1 MYEKDL
7 AEQLKCE
14 TSGHFESLL
23 MDLCKVRANHISL
36 VPVHFRERVFIFFI
50 RMTEMKAT
58 TWTRSWRRKMQ
69 RSCLRQV
76 LLIICHIDSIA
87 DAIFFLSLNSF
98 LPKECLS
105 KLGIAVLG
113 RRRQMGHRRRRL
125 HQNYRKSKSET
136 ASSDIRRI
144 REGTWNNGSRIRI
157 FRK

>member
-1 MYEKDL
+1 MQGASESHQPRTGTFSRTRLYFLYQNDRNESDDVDEELAQKD
-7 AEQLKCE
+7 AKE
-14 TSGHFESLL
+14 LL
-23 MDLCKVRANHISL
+23 EASSFNYLSYRFN
-36 VPVHFRERVFIFFI
+36 
-50 RMTEMKAT
+50 
-58 TWTRSWRRKMQ
+58 RR
-69 RSCLRQV
+69 CY
-76 LLIICHIDSIA
+76 
-87 DAIFFLSLNSF
+87 FFLSLNSF